1 MRKIINLYLGHD
13 LKFDRDNKIKR
24 VGTPVSAMR
33 DNDLPS
39 PVAQKNSKNQSL
51 LPFSSVGAND
61 EPIIEDS
68 PAKKKLNFGVPNY
81 LKQFH

>member
-39 PVAQKNSKNQSL
+39 PVAQKNSRN
-51 LPFSSVGAND
+51 
-61 EPIIEDS
+61 
-68 PAKKKLNFGVPNY
+68 
-81 LKQFH
+81 